1 MKILSHEGLSLYNII
16 FMYMYTCI
24 LNSAYKG
31 LLKAAGVRGRLKKQ
45 LVALSS
51 CVKLS
56 VPTPGNVGGT
66 FVRGK

>member
-1 MKILSHEGLSLYNII
+1 MKILTRKGLSLYNII

-24 LNSAYKG
+24 LNSAYRG

-45 LVALSS
+45 LVVLSS

-56 VPTPGNVGGT
+56 VPTPSNVGGT
-66 FVRGK
+66 IVREK